1 MSTFSEQL
9 AAAKAAARPTKDVQV
24 ILDPGLSQKRAELLA
39 EVEAAKAKAE
49 NDPRLTA
56 VDEEELKVQEKLDA
70 LLEASANSLRT
81 IRFAQLPGD
90 KWGDITSRCPVR
102 LDAPID
108 RSYGYNMQQASM
120 MAAPLCGVAVEEDG
134 TEVPLIVSDAT
145 ADSPA
150 VDEWADLFE
159 RITGHEFI
167 RIMDAI
173 YELNE
178 WAPGERI
185 NTLKKQLANR
195 PA

>member
-9 AAAKAAARPTKDVQV
+9 AAAKSSARPTKDVQV
-24 ILDPGLSQKRAELLA
+24 ILDPGLAKQRAALVA

-49 NDPRLTA
+49 NDPRLSA
-56 VDEEELKVQEKLDA
+56 VNEEELKVQEKLDA
-70 LLEASANSLRT
+70 LLEASADSLRT
-81 IRFAQLPGD
+81 LRFTQLSGD
-90 KWGDITSRCPVR
+90 KWGEITSRCPVR

-108 RSYGYNMQQASM
+108 RSYGYNMQQAST
-120 MAAPLCGVAVEEDG
+120 MAAPLCGVAVDDDG
-134 TEVPLIVSDAT
+134 TEVSLVVSEAT

-150 VDEWADLFE
+150 VDEWADLFAT
-159 RITGHEFI
+159 ITGHEFI
-167 RIMDAI
+167 RVMDAI